1 MKKSMPLYEYL
12 CEECDTRFE
21 RLRPLSAIDDP
32 ACCPDGHPA
41 GRRVISIF
49 SAVSKTSRG
58 EPNLIGGGCGG
69 CGGGCT
75 NCACSSN

>member
-1 MKKSMPLYEYL
+1 MPLYEYL

-32 ACCPDGHPA
+32 ANCPDGHPA
-41 GRRVISIF
+41 GQRTISIF
-49 SAVSKTSRG
+49 SAVSKDSSG
-58 EPNLIGGGCGG
+58 EPKVITGGCGG

-75 NCACSSN
+75 GCACSSN

>member
-1 MKKSMPLYEYL
+1 MPLYEYL
-12 CEECDTRFE
+12 CEECETRFE
-21 RLRPLSAIDDP
+21 RLLPLSAIDDP
-32 ACCPDGHPA
+32 ASCPQGHTA
-41 GRRVISIF
+41 GRRLISIF
-49 SAVSKTSRG
+49 SALSKDSGG